1 MSTPSATLSRLRLRL
16 EGPYLRWGY
25 LLPCGLPVA
34 QVLGRAVFTVLLVL
48 FWLWAFLVYGRPQRF
63 DRRLLLVFATL
74 LTAFAFGVP
83 GALDPLRGTR
93 EWLKFAA
100 EASVWMFAY
109 AAIERVPGGLERL
122 VRTLGFAAIAML
134 GVLYGKLLW
143 QMQAA
148 DFNPTRMLQEDGL
161 AYLTPFALY
170 TLLRT
175 GGHVGRLGA
184 ALCLGASGYYILLA
198 QGRAALVGLAAA
210 VFVFAWLAE
219 GWRARTALAATMV
232 LFAAAVMTQGDVLLR
247 GAASQSTLSGAT
259 DQLSAGRTVIW
270 RQALASPPRQ
280 LFVGVGL
287 GNTALHERIL
297 SVDRGPER
305 APIVVKHLHN
315 FVLDCWYETGLIGVG
330 ALFLWLGVFFAHGAL
345 RWRVASPSARC
356 AAGTLLAGSCAII
369 AAGLFSFSYLSKP
382 FAVYLPLFLGALV
395 ARGPSR

>member
-1 MSTPSATLSRLRLRL
+1 MLSRWRLRL

-34 QVLGRAVFTVLLVL
+34 QVLGRAVFTALLVL
-48 FWLWAFLVYGRPQRF
+48 YWLWALVVYRRPERF
-63 DRRLLLVFATL
+63 DRRLVLVFAAL
-74 LTAFAFGVP
+74 LTAFALGIP

-100 EASVWMFAY
+100 EASVWMFTY
-109 AAIERVPGGLERL
+109 AAIERVPGGLDRL
-122 VRTLGFAAIAML
+122 VKTLGFATIAML

-143 QMQAA
+143 QLPSP
-148 DFNPTRMLQEDGL
+148 DFSPTRMLQEDGL
-161 AYLTPFALY
+161 AFLTPFALY
-170 TLLRT
+170 TLLST
-175 GGHVGRLGA
+175 GGRAGRWGA
-184 ALCLGASGYYILLA
+184 ALCLGAAGYYILLA

-210 VFVFAWLAE
+210 VYVFAWLAE
-219 GWRARTALAATMV
+219 GWRARTALAVTVV
-232 LFAAAVMTQGDVLLR
+232 LFVTAVMTQGDVLLR
-247 GAASQSTLSGAT
+247 GAALRSTLSGAT
-259 DQLSAGRTVIW
+259 DQLSAGRTLIW

-287 GNTALHERIL
+287 GNIALHERVL
-297 SVDRGPER
+297 TVDLGPER

-330 ALFLWLGVFFAHGAL
+330 AVFLWLGVFFTRGAL
-345 RWRVASPSARC
+345 HWRLAAPSGRTAP
-356 AAGTLLAGSCAII
+356 GTLLAGSFAII

-395 ARGPSR
+395 ARGPDQ

>member
-1 MSTPSATLSRLRLRL
+1 MSTPSAVLSRSRLLL
-16 EGPYLRWGY
+16 EGPYWRWGY
-25 LLPCGLPVA
+25 LLPCGLPLA
-34 QVLGRAVFTVLLVL
+34 HVLGRAVFTGLLALYWLWSLLVCRL
-48 FWLWAFLVYGRPQRF
+48 PRQF
-63 DRRLLLVFATL
+63 DRRLLWVFATL
-74 LTAFAFGVP
+74 LMAFALGIP
-83 GALDPLRGTR
+83 TALDPLRGIR

-122 VRTLGFAAIAML
+122 VRTLGFATIAML
-134 GVLYGKLLW
+134 GVLYVKLLW
-143 QMQAA
+143 QLPSP
-148 DFNPTRMLQEDGL
+148 DFSPTRMLQEDGL
-161 AYLTPFALY
+161 AFLTPFALY

-175 GGHVGRLGA
+175 GGRAGRWGA
-184 ALCLGASGYYILLA
+184 ALCLGAAGYYILLA

-210 VFVFAWLAE
+210 VFVFTWLAE
-219 GWRARTALAATMV
+219 GWRARTALAVTVV

-247 GAASQSTLSGAT
+247 GAASRDTLSGAT
-259 DQLSAGRTVIW
+259 DQLSAGRTAIW

-297 SVDRGPER
+297 TVDRGPER

-330 ALFLWLGVFFAHGAL
+330 AVFLWLGVFFARGAL
-345 RWRVASPSARC
+345 RWRVAAARGRA
-356 AAGTLLAGSCAII
+356 AAGTLLAGSFAII

-395 ARGPSR
+395 ARRPDR